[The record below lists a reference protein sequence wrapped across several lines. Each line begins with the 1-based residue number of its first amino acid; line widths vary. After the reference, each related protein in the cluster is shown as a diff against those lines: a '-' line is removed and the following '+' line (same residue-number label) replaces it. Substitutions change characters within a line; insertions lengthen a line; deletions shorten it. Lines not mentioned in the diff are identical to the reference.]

1 MINGVEVPLYL
12 VGDPA
17 YPLLPWL
24 LKVYPDNGMLTQA
37 EKYFNRCLCK
47 MRFVVEHAFGRLKG
61 RWRCLLKRNDTTMQY
76 IIQQTAACCVLH
88 NLCEMQEEE
97 FEEDWRVEPDMD
109 NGQPDINDPGDEEA
123 AEDVRDVLKEM
134 LEHQRGL

>member
-1 MINGVEVPLYL
+1 
-12 VGDPA
+12 
-17 YPLLPWL
+17 
-24 LKVYPDNGMLTQA
+24 VYP

-97 FEEDWRVEPDMD
+97 FEEDWRVEQDVD
-109 NGQPDINDPGDEEA
+109 GHNINNPEGDEED
-123 AEDVRDVLKEM
+123 AEDVRDVLKGM
-134 LEHQRGL
+134 LQRQRGL